1 MAASKDPRQLMVNI
15 MYLVLLALL
24 ALNVAGEILNAF
36 KILDDS
42 INTSNLVI
50 TDKNK
55 ILMDQFDQE
64 IKAQGEFK
72 VRPYKVKA
80 EELQKRAEEL
90 LKKIEGLKKEVINGS
105 DPKPAP
111 NGKGIIYKE
120 DDLDAATRIMI
131 INGKGAVLKKDLD
144 ALRSFYLD
152 KVVSPEDKK
161 QQGKQIPLNTTL
173 SEETKRM
180 VANGDMVDPDWVY
193 VHFHMMAS
201 VAAVTLLDKFKSDVI
216 NTESIGLEYLLKKI
230 NAMDIKFDR
239 FEPLVSTNATYLMV
253 GEPFEAT
260 IGVGAFSSTSQPKIL
275 VNGVPLPV
283 KDGKAIYREATKN
296 PGRRVLKVRV
306 IMRLPDGRD
315 QPFDKEVI
323 YETGI
328 PNGAIVTADKVNVLY
343 RGIDNPITV
352 SAGAAGQEQIKI
364 AVTNATVKGSGAHY
378 MLNPGMGAETE
389 VTVTTKARTNKFR
402 FRVKDIP
409 PPAPY
414 VGDFS
419 STNNMVPVAQFK
431 AQGGVK
437 AVLKDFLFEGL
448 DFKVLSYSIGAMGPG
463 FPDGYRI
470 AANEGSPWKGAAQK
484 LVNQAKPGAR
494 IFIDQIQVKGPDGRT
509 TKLTP
514 LVFTMR

>member
-1 MAASKDPRQLMVNI
+1 MAASKDPRQLMINI

-42 INTSNLVI
+42 IKTSNLVI

-55 ILMDQFDQE
+55 ILMSQFDQE

-72 VRPYKVKA
+72 VRPYKDKA
-80 EELQKRAEEL
+80 VALQERSEKL
-90 LKKIEGLKKEVINGS
+90 LKKLDALKEEIINGS
-105 DPKPAP
+105 DPKPNP
-111 NGKGIIYKE
+111 NGKGKIYKE

-131 INGKGAVLKKDLD
+131 IEGKGEVLKKDLES
-144 ALRSFYLD
+144 LRSFYLD

-161 QQGKQIPLNTTL
+161 QQGKQIPLNTQL

-180 VANGDMVDPDWVY
+180 VAGEGEHEPDWVY

-239 FEPLVSTNATYLMV
+239 FEPLVSTNASYLMV
-253 GEPFEAT
+253 GEAFEAT

-283 KDGKAIYREATKN
+283 KDGKAIYREPIRN
-296 PGRRVLKVRV
+296 PGRKVLKVRV

-315 QPFDKEVI
+315 QPFDKDVI
-323 YETGI
+323 YDAGI

-352 SAGAAGQEQIKI
+352 SAGAAGQEQINI

-378 MLNPGMGAETE
+378 LLNPGMAPETE
-389 VTVTTKARTNKFR
+389 VTVTTKAGTNKFR

-409 PPAPY
+409 PPVGF

-419 STNNMVPVAQFK
+419 GGAVPVAQFR

-448 DFKVLSYSIGAMGPG
+448 DFKVLSYTIGGAGAG
-463 FPDGYRI
+463 FPDGYMV
-470 AANEGSPWKGAAQK
+470 ASNDGSPWKGAAQK
-484 LVNQAKPGAR
+484 IVNQAKPGAK

-509 TKLTP
+509 TKLNP
-514 LVFTMR
+514 MVFTMR